1 MKDIPEGFIRRKT
14 STIPFGYKLSDDVK
28 GYLEPIQ
35 VEIESLQ
42 LIEQMIV
49 GEEISLQMGSDW
61 LAYKTGRSISPTGL
75 QKHKDTKYGRR
86 TERLGE

>member
-49 GEEISLQMGSDW
+49 GEEISLQMGADW
-61 LAYKTGRSISPTGL
+61 LEYKTGRSITPRGL
-75 QKHKDTKYGRR
+75 QKHIDTKYGRR
-86 TERLGE
+86 SERLGE

>member
-14 STIPFGYKLSDDVK
+14 STIPFGYKLSDDIK

-61 LAYKTGRSISPTGL
+61 LEYKTGRSISPRGL
-75 QKHKDTKYGRR
+75 QKHIDIKYGRR
-86 TERLGE
+86 SERLGE

>member
-61 LAYKTGRSISPTGL
+61 LAYKTGRSISPRGL
-75 QKHKDTKYGRR
+75 QKHIDTKYGRR
-86 TERLGE
+86 SERLGD

>member
-49 GEEISLQMGSDW
+49 NEELSLQMGADW
-61 LAYKTGRSISPTGL
+61 LEYKTGRSITPRGL
-75 QKHKDTKYGRR
+75 QKHIDTKYGRR
-86 TERLGE
+86 SERLGE

>member
-42 LIEQMIV
+42 LIENMIV
-49 GEEISLQMGSDW
+49 GEEISLQMGADW
-61 LAYKTGRSISPTGL
+61 LEYKTGRSISPRGL
-75 QKHKDTKYGRR
+75 QKHIDTKYGRR
-86 TERLGE
+86 SERLGD

>member
-49 GEEISLQMGSDW
+49 NEEISLQMGSDW
-61 LAYKTGRSISPTGL
+61 LEYKTGRSITPRGL
-75 QKHKDTKYGRR
+75 QKHIDTKYGRR
-86 TERLGE
+86 SERLGE

>member
-14 STIPFGYKLSDDVK
+14 STIPFGYKLSNDVK

-35 VEIESLQ
+35 IEIEALQ

-61 LAYKTGRSISPTGL
+61 LEYKTGRSITPRGL
-75 QKHKDTKYGRR
+75 QKHIDTKYGRR
-86 TERLGE
+86 SERLGE

>member
-61 LAYKTGRSISPTGL
+61 LAYKTGRSISPRGL
-75 QKHKDTKYGRR
+75 QKHIDTKYGRR
-86 TERLGE
+86 SERLGE

>member
-35 VEIESLQ
+35 IEIESLQ

-61 LAYKTGRSISPTGL
+61 LEYKTGRSNTPRGL
-75 QKHKDTKYGRR
+75 QKHIDTKYGRR
-86 TERLGE
+86 SERLGE

>member
-14 STIPFGYKLSDDVK
+14 STIPFGYKLADDVK

-35 VEIESLQ
+35 MEIESLQ
-42 LIEQMIV
+42 LVEQMIV

-61 LAYKTGRSISPTGL
+61 LEYKTGRSISPRGL
-75 QKHKDTKYGRR
+75 QKHIDIKYGRR
-86 TERLGE
+86 SERLGE

>member
-14 STIPFGYKLSDDVK
+14 STIPFGYKLSDDIK

-61 LAYKTGRSISPTGL
+61 LAYKTGRSISPRGL
-75 QKHKDTKYGRR
+75 QKHIDTKYGRR
-86 TERLGE
+86 SERLGE

>member
-14 STIPFGYKLSDDVK
+14 STIPFGYKLSDDIK

-49 GEEISLQMGSDW
+49 GEEISLQMGADW
-61 LAYKTGRSISPTGL
+61 LEYKTGRSITPRGL
-75 QKHKDTKYGRR
+75 QKHIDTKYGRR
-86 TERLGE
+86 SERLGE

>member
-14 STIPFGYKLSDDVK
+14 STIPFGYKLSDDIK

-49 GEEISLQMGSDW
+49 NEEISLQMGADW
-61 LAYKTGRSISPTGL
+61 LEYKTGRSITPRGL
-75 QKHKDTKYGRR
+75 QKHIDTKYGRR
-86 TERLGE
+86 SERLGE

>member
-61 LAYKTGRSISPTGL
+61 LEYKTGRSITPRGL
-75 QKHKDTKYGRR
+75 QKHIDTKYGRR
-86 TERLGE
+86 SERLGE

>member
-1 MKDIPEGFIRRKT
+1 MKAIPEGFIRRKT

-61 LAYKTGRSISPTGL
+61 LAYKTGRSISPRGL
-75 QKHKDTKYGRR
+75 QKHIDTKYGRR
-86 TERLGE
+86 SERLGE

>member
-1 MKDIPEGFIRRKT
+1 MKDIPEGFFRRKT

-49 GEEISLQMGSDW
+49 GEEISLQMGADW
-61 LAYKTGRSISPTGL
+61 LEYKTGRSITPRGL
-75 QKHKDTKYGRR
+75 QKHIDTKYGRR
-86 TERLGE
+86 SERLGE

>member
-42 LIEQMIV
+42 LIENMIV
-49 GEEISLQMGSDW
+49 GEEISLQMGADW
-61 LAYKTGRSISPTGL
+61 LEYKTGRSMTPRGL
-75 QKHKDTKYGRR
+75 QKHIDTKYGRR
-86 TERLGE
+86 SERLGE

>member
-61 LAYKTGRSISPTGL
+61 LEYKTGRSISPRGL
-75 QKHKDTKYGRR
+75 QKHIDTKYGRR
-86 TERLGE
+86 SERLGE

>member
-61 LAYKTGRSISPTGL
+61 LEYKTGRSITPRGL
-75 QKHKDTKYGRR
+75 QKHIDIKYGRR
-86 TERLGE
+86 SERLGE

>member
-35 VEIESLQ
+35 IEIESLQ

-61 LAYKTGRSISPTGL
+61 LEYKTGRSITPRGL
-75 QKHKDTKYGRR
+75 QKHIDTKYGKRS
-86 TERLGE
+86 ERLGE

>member
-42 LIEQMIV
+42 LKSNFKIIK
-49 GEEISLQMGSDW
+49 W
-61 LAYKTGRSISPTGL
+61 
-75 QKHKDTKYGRR
+75 
-86 TERLGE
+86 

>member
-35 VEIESLQ
+35 VEIDSLQ

-61 LAYKTGRSISPTGL
+61 LAYKTGRSISPRGL
-75 QKHKDTKYGRR
+75 QKHIDTKYGRR
-86 TERLGE
+86 SERLGE

>member
-42 LIEQMIV
+42 LIENMIV
-49 GEEISLQMGSDW
+49 GEEISLQMGADW
-61 LAYKTGRSISPTGL
+61 LEYKTGRSMTPRGL
-75 QKHKDTKYGRR
+75 QKHIDTKYGRR
-86 TERLGE
+86 SERLGD

>member
-35 VEIESLQ
+35 IEIESLQ

-61 LAYKTGRSISPTGL
+61 LEYKTGRSITPRGL
-75 QKHKDTKYGRR
+75 QKHIDTKYGRR
-86 TERLGE
+86 SERLGE

>member
-35 VEIESLQ
+35 IEIESLQ

-61 LAYKTGRSISPTGL
+61 LEYKTGRSITPRGL
-75 QKHKDTKYGRR
+75 QKHVDTKYGRR
-86 TERLGE
+86 SERLGE